1 MSKWYGI
8 GWYRGTEGERKT
20 IIIRD
25 IAAEHRHEAEREA
38 RRVCRSRGYLF
49 EGVYPVRPER
59 YQKRKANWQKPGQ
72 ANLWWKQR
80 PEEKATDEIFVFM

>member
-1 MSKWYGI
+1 MPRWYGI
-8 GWYRGTEGERKT
+8 GWYRDTAGERKT

-49 EGVYPVRPER
+49 EGVYPVRPQR
-59 YQKRKANWQKPGQ
+59 YQQRKKGRQKSAH

-80 PEEKATDEIFVFM
+80 AAEEATYQ

>member
-1 MSKWYGI
+1 MTQYYGLA
-8 GWYRGTEGERKT
+8 WYRNTAGERKT

-49 EGVYPVRPER
+49 EGVYPVAAGR
-59 YQKRKANWQKPGQ
+59 YQQRKKGRQKPAQ
-72 ANLWWKQR
+72 SNLWWKR
-80 PEEKATDEIFVFM
+80 PVQKEATT

>member
-1 MSKWYGI
+1 MPRWYGLA
-8 GWYRGTEGERKT
+8 WYRNTAGERKT

-49 EGVYPVRPER
+49 EGVYPVRPQR
-59 YQKRKANWQKPGQ
+59 YQQRKKGRQKPAQ
-72 ANLWWKQR
+72 VNLWWKW
-80 PEEKATDEIFVFM
+80 PAAKEATYQ